1 MQLTETEQQVINR
14 YNRYLHEKNP
24 SSQFLI
30 QIIELTGGHL
40 NLETI
45 SAYSKRTGI
54 SYNGVKN
61 CRKTISLFN
70 VRFVIDND

>member
-1 MQLTETEQQVINR
+1 MQLTDTEQQVIDR
-14 YNRYLHEKNP
+14 YGKYLHEKNP
-24 SSQFLI
+24 SSDFLI

-61 CRKTISLFN
+61 CRETIGLFN
-70 VRFVIDND
+70 VKFVIDNE

>member
-1 MQLTETEQQVINR
+1 MQLTEKEVLTIDR
-14 YNRYLHEKNP
+14 YGKFLHEQNP
-24 SSQFLI
+24 STDFLV

-45 SAYSKRTGI
+45 QNYCKRTGM

-61 CRKTISLFN
+61 YRRTMGLFN
-70 VRFVIDND
+70 VRFVIDNK